1 MQVATVTNFP
11 SLSLSPPQLSQEARG
26 RRFSNL
32 DEFVYEYVA
41 VIVYVCSSVIVIVS
55 ETTLVIDTVGD
66 VVELRLVV
74 KDEETSCV
82 MEELREAS
90 DVVLGDVDHE
100 AVVDEDQLAVCSM
113 ERERDGESSTVMDAD

>member
-1 MQVATVTNFP
+1 M
-11 SLSLSPPQLSQEARG
+11 
-26 RRFSNL
+26 
-32 DEFVYEYVA
+32 
-41 VIVYVCSSVIVIVS
+41 VS

-82 MEELREAS
+82 IEELWEAS

-100 AVVDEDQLAVCSM
+100 AVLDEDQLAVCSM
-113 ERERDGESSTVMDAD
+113 ERERDGESSTVMDND